1 MPVVN
6 ATISAIFDE
15 IADLLDIQG
24 ANPFRIRAYR
34 NAARTIGELGIDVK
48 NYASPWRT
56 AWTARACSSK
66 LVRSIA
72 SITSFQA
79 SPSSRESKSIWVGG
93 VAGVAARPRD
103 AHEVSI
109 ATSLVAHRLAG
120 RG

>member
-72 SITSFQA
+72 SIASFQA
-79 SPSSRESKSIWVGG
+79 SPSST
-93 VAGVAARPRD
+93 AGVAARPRD